1 MKALPLLCRRAA
13 AFLYDSL
20 LVLALFFVVTGAAV
34 YLNDSEPV
42 GGVGFAALLWAVA
55 GAFFVAF
62 WRRGRTLGMQ
72 AWQLRVVAT
81 GPGAHGERTGAS
93 VDARPDAPALGTL
106 AARYA
111 LGSAL
116 FGVTWAWMVLDR
128 DGLALHDRLSRTA
141 LVRDAR

>member
-1 MKALPLLCRRAA
+1 MLFRRAA

-20 LVLALFFVVTGAAV
+20 LVLALFFVVTGAVV

-42 GGVGFAALLWAVA
+42 GGPGFVALLWCVA
-55 GAFFVAF
+55 GVFFVIF
-62 WRRGRTLGMQ
+62 WRNGRTLGMQ
-72 AWQLRVVAT
+72 AWQLRIVDEPS
-81 GPGAHGERTGAS
+81 GGGNGRGDEGGGA
-93 VDARPDAPALGTL
+93 DARATPGVGALAL
-106 AARYA
+106 RYA

-141 LVRDAR
+141 IVRRRG